1 MSKRI
6 KSLITAE
13 LQNKFKGADSIVVVD
28 YTGIDS
34 KTTGGIRADLRKK
47 SVKLTVVRN
56 ALAAKALE
64 TAGLKGAGSLL
75 KGTNAVVYGGESIVD
90 VVKELVEQSKKVDK
104 LKIKGSV
111 VDGQLL
117 DGAATTALSKLPNK
131 KELQAM
137 IVGQI
142 LGPGRKLA
150 GQIKGPAGKLA
161 GQIKSVEDKAKE
173 KEGAAPAAAE
183 GVSSFEC
190 RVSSVLA
197 ALPT

>member
-34 KTTGGIRADLRKK
+34 KTTGGIRSDLRKK
-47 SVKLTVVRN
+47 KVKMTVVRN
-56 ALAAKALE
+56 AMAAKALE
-64 TAGLKGAGSLL
+64 SAGLKGAGTLL
-75 KGTNAVVYGGESIVD
+75 TGTNAVVYGGESIVD
-90 VVKELVEQSKKVDK
+90 VVKELVEQAKKVEK

-111 VDGQLL
+111 VDGTVL
-117 DGAATTALSKLPNK
+117 DSKATTALSKLPNK
-131 KELQAM
+131 KELQGM

-161 GQIKSVEDKAKE
+161 GQIKTVEDKAKE
-173 KEGAAPAAAE
+173 KEGAAPAAA
-183 GVSSFEC
+183 
-190 RVSSVLA
+190 
-197 ALPT
+197 

>member
-34 KTTGGIRADLRKK
+34 KTTSTIRAGLRGKK
-47 SVKLTVVRN
+47 AKLTVVRN
-56 ALAAKALE
+56 AMAAKALE
-64 TAGLKGAGSLL
+64 STGLKNAAGLL
-75 KGTNAVVYGGESIVD
+75 KGTNAFVYGGDSIVD
-90 VVKELVEQSKKVDK
+90 LVKELVEQTKKVDK

-117 DGAATTALSKLPNK
+117 DEKATAALAKLPNK
-131 KELQAM
+131 KELQAL

-161 GQIKSVEDKAKE
+161 GQIKTVEDKAKE
-173 KEGAAPAAAE
+173 KEAAAPAPAAA
-183 GVSSFEC
+183 
-190 RVSSVLA
+190 
-197 ALPT
+197 

>member
-34 KTTGGIRADLRKK
+34 KTTGGIRSDLRKK
-47 SVKLTVVRN
+47 KVKMTVVRN
-56 ALAAKALE
+56 AMAAKALE
-64 TAGLKGAGSLL
+64 SAGLKGAGTLL
-75 KGTNAVVYGGESIVD
+75 TGTNAVVYGGESIVD
-90 VVKELVEQSKKVDK
+90 VVKELVEQAKKVEK

-111 VDGQLL
+111 VDGTVL
-117 DGAATTALSKLPNK
+117 DSKATTALSKLPNK
-131 KELQAM
+131 KELQGM

-161 GQIKSVEDKAKE
+161 GQIKTVEDKAKE
-173 KEGAAPAAAE
+173 KEDAAPAAA
-183 GVSSFEC
+183 
-190 RVSSVLA
+190 
-197 ALPT
+197 

>member
-6 KSLITAE
+6 KSLITSE
-13 LQNKFKGADSIVVVD
+13 LQSKFKGADSIVVVD

-34 KTTGGIRADLRKK
+34 KTTGGIRSALRQK
-47 SVKLTVVRN
+47 SVKMTVVRN

-64 TAGLKGAGSLL
+64 SAGLKGAGSLL
-75 KGTNAVVYGGESIVD
+75 KGTNAVCYGGDSVVD
-90 VVKELVEQSKKVDK
+90 IVKELVEQAKKVDK

-131 KELQAM
+131 KELQGI

-142 LGPGRKLA
+142 LGPGSRIA
-150 GQIKGPAGKLA
+150 GQLKGPGGSIAS
-161 GQIKSVEDKAKE
+161 QIKSVADKAKE
-173 KEGAAPAAAE
+173 QEGAAPAAA
-183 GVSSFEC
+183 
-190 RVSSVLA
+190 
-197 ALPT
+197 

>member
-1 MSKRI
+1 MSKRV

-13 LQNKFKGADSIVVVD
+13 LQTKFKGADSIVVVD
-28 YTGIDS
+28 YIGIDS
-34 KTTGGIRADLRKK
+34 KTTGSIRADLRKK
-47 SVKLTVVRN
+47 AVKLTVVRN

-64 TAGLKGAGSLL
+64 GAGLKGASTLL
-75 KGTNAVVYGGESIVD
+75 KGTNAVVYGGDSIVD

-117 DGAATTALSKLPNK
+117 DNKATEALAKLPNK

-161 GQIKSVEDKAKE
+161 GQIKAVEEKAKE
-173 KEGAAPAAAE
+173 KEGAAPAAA
-183 GVSSFEC
+183 
-190 RVSSVLA
+190 
-197 ALPT
+197 